1 MIFKAKS
8 IEVTKDCHDIEENLA
23 DVDIEKEINITN
35 NVNDHIDNDNT
46 KAENTDKITSEKSAK
61 STVKKSPKKSKNKKV
76 VATAIPE
83 DENIEEIKT
92 AGVIADEINEAAAAA
107 TATHSKFQQFKV
119 KYTNGLIIT

>member
-119 KYTNGLIIT
+119 IYAN